1 MYSFL
6 SFSLS
11 LSFSVSELGG
21 FGRTGRQA
29 RRQARRQAGEES
41 RGGVKFN
48 VAKWTFKKE
57 MKEMSRN
64 LSQFHHATYLK
75 KASLV

>member
-11 LSFSVSELGG
+11 LSFSVSELSG

-48 VAKWTFKKE
+48 VAKWTF
-57 MKEMSRN
+57 
-64 LSQFHHATYLK
+64 
-75 KASLV
+75 

>member
-29 RRQARRQAGEES
+29 RRQAGEES

-48 VAKWTFKKE
+48 VAKWKVFYKK
-57 MKEMSRN
+57 K
-64 LSQFHHATYLK
+64 
-75 KASLV
+75 V

>member
-6 SFSLS
+6 SFS

-29 RRQARRQAGEES
+29 RRQAGEES

-48 VAKWTFKKE
+48 VAKFLAE
-57 MKEMSRN
+57 QAGRQEGR
-64 LSQFHHATYLK
+64 QGRRAG
-75 KASLV
+75 VE

>member
-29 RRQARRQAGEES
+29 RRQAGEES

-57 MKEMSRN
+57 MKAMSRN

-75 KASLV
+75 KDSLV

>member
-6 SFSLS
+6 SFFLS

-29 RRQARRQAGEES
+29 RRQAGEES

-48 VAKWTFKKE
+48 VAKRRAGVE
-57 MKEMSRN
+57 
-64 LSQFHHATYLK
+64 
-75 KASLV
+75 